1 MIIEKLLR
9 YRFRSGGNILS
20 KKEIVLLL
28 FGPLLMLLIGILIVS
43 YYPSL
48 NEFKPL
54 NIDTIQKKIEY
65 YKKYQMSKYDYEY
78 LHELTEVLQSSNDII
93 TSIFSIFKYLSVF
106 ILVISIF
113 QITYITRLYS
123 KIRKKGMES
132 M

>member
-1 MIIEKLLR
+1 M
-9 YRFRSGGNILS
+9 S

-28 FGPLLMLLIGILIVS
+28 FGPLMMLLIGIFIFS

-48 NEFKPL
+48 DGFKL
-54 NIDTIQKKIEY
+54 GNINTIKKRIEY
-65 YKKYQMSKYDYEY
+65 YEKYQMSKYDYEY
-78 LHELTEVLQSSNDII
+78 LQELIEVLQSSNDII
-93 TSIFSIFKYLSVF
+93 TSIFSIFKYLLVF

>member
-1 MIIEKLLR
+1 M
-9 YRFRSGGNILS
+9 S

-43 YYPSL
+43 HYPSL
-48 NEFKPL
+48 DGFKPG
-54 NIDTIQKKIEY
+54 NINAIQKKIEY
-65 YKKYQMSKYDYEY
+65 YEKYQMSKYDYEY
-78 LHELTEVLQSSNDII
+78 LQELTEVLQSSNDII
-93 TSIFSIFKYLSVF
+93 TSIFNILKYLSVF

-113 QITYITRLYS
+113 QIAYITRLYS